1 MVPGNRPRVIVMEVV
16 CGPVRLE
23 VGGHEVRTRKWMT
36 GAQLR
41 GLMLMVGPVIGE
53 MVECVVGRGG
63 IQPRLVVGCGLRA
76 ALVLRKRNLVLS
88 GLVVEGQSVS
98 LMEDKVVVSVGKVQE
113 DQEGENEQSG
123 MGMESQG
130 HSKYFNIQTK
140 VI

>member
-1 MVPGNRPRVIVMEVV
+1 M
-16 CGPVRLE
+16 
-23 VGGHEVRTRKWMT
+23 
-36 GAQLR
+36 
-41 GLMLMVGPVIGE
+41 
-53 MVECVVGRGG
+53 
-63 IQPRLVVGCGLRA
+63 
-76 ALVLRKRNLVLS
+76 LS